1 MRYKKKIGSFSKPR
15 EPLKKKSL
23 EIWKFKKLFSN
34 FVQFIGTKF
43 LLYSKKSKVTLFLNR
58 YSIKEE
64 RISQL

>member
-15 EPLKKKSL
+15 EQLKKESL

-34 FVQFIGTKF
+34 FIQFIGTKL